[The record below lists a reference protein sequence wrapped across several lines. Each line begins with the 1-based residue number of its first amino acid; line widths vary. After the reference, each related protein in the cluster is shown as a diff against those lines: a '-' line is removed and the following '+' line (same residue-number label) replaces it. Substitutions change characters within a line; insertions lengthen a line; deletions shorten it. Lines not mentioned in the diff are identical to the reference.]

1 MRDAPHL
8 NDEQFLSLE
17 TFRRDGTGVKT
28 PIWFAQEGDE
38 LFMWTAGDSG
48 KVKRIGNNTG
58 VRVAPCTRF
67 GRVTGDWFEAH
78 ASVDASPTA
87 VRRVEDLLKQKLG
100 FRFALFQRIDGI
112 RDNRSGSSR
121 GCLTV
126 SFAESS

>member
-1 MRDAPHL
+1 MINTPHL

-17 TFRRDGTGVKT
+17 TFRRNGTGVKT

-48 KVKRIGNNTG
+48 KVRRIGNNPG

-67 GRVTGDWFEAH
+67 GRVTGDWFEAR
-78 ASVDASPTA
+78 ASVDASPAA
-87 VRRVEDLLKQKLG
+87 VKRVEDLLKQRLG
-100 FRFALFQRIDGI
+100 FRFTLFQRVDGI
-112 RDNRSGSSR
+112 RDNRRGSSR
-121 GCLTV
+121 VCLTV